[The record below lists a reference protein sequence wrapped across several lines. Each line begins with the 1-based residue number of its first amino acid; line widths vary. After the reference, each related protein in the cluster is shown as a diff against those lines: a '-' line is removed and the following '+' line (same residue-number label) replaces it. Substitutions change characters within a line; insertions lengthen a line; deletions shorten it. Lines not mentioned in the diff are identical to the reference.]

1 MPPRA
6 TKRRASARLSSN
18 EAAPP
23 PPVRKQWG
31 AVTLDV
37 DDAEKHVAE
46 IKNVAMVRAIYSE
59 ARNQKNKA
67 GFQKLDLKQAFQLVK
82 DGSRAVV
89 MSKGLASLIQLART
103 RKQQEDT
110 TADFE
115 EEVEEIKRAMDA
127 GEHFDDMKNSLIS
140 IVTKAFGAE
149 DAGVALQFKDAMLQ
163 VSDSLSSLQD
173 KLSTAK
179 KDSEEVWA
187 FLASIQD
194 SFGAIGVNVQK
205 LIEDVH
211 KANVALGRAP
221 ESPKPKQTGT
231 PTPEDSNASDSAS
244 SSDAADAFGEEEA
257 VDEDDED
264 PEQVTH
270 EFQEQVIAADI
281 DDLIEVMANRWRT
294 ARRKFRMA
302 TMLKVTGKKP
312 ELFEMVAA
320 SNAVVA
326 PMVEEGRPLTDPP
339 FRNAPPAGWTKGH
352 IRRQFGSV
360 AERQIGIFA
369 QPTSPRIARWTE
381 VKKQAVS
388 ARGARGIESVMVDRS
403 QRKGLIRGLGLRPL
417 GVQRPPFPTTQV
429 WDAQAQEDSTLLKV
443 LSRHASRF
451 EHDGIQVMA
460 NNAGKSSLEEL
471 TAYSLSHSSL
481 SHLDVPAR
489 QRWAKLPQLRSRP
502 ATALNPDD
510 LDRER

>member
-1 MPPRA
+1 
-6 TKRRASARLSSN
+6 
-18 EAAPP
+18 
-23 PPVRKQWG
+23 
-31 AVTLDV
+31 
-37 DDAEKHVAE
+37 
-46 IKNVAMVRAIYSE
+46 
-59 ARNQKNKA
+59 
-67 GFQKLDLKQAFQLVK
+67 
-82 DGSRAVV
+82 
-89 MSKGLASLIQLART
+89 
-103 RKQQEDT
+103 
-110 TADFE
+110 
-115 EEVEEIKRAMDA
+115 
-127 GEHFDDMKNSLIS
+127 
-140 IVTKAFGAE
+140 
-149 DAGVALQFKDAMLQ
+149 
-163 VSDSLSSLQD
+163 
-173 KLSTAK
+173 
-179 KDSEEVWA
+179 
-187 FLASIQD
+187 
-194 SFGAIGVNVQK
+194 
-205 LIEDVH
+205 
-211 KANVALGRAP
+211 
-221 ESPKPKQTGT
+221 
-231 PTPEDSNASDSAS
+231 
-244 SSDAADAFGEEEA
+244 
-257 VDEDDED
+257 
-264 PEQVTH
+264 
-270 EFQEQVIAADI
+270 
-281 DDLIEVMANRWRT
+281 MANRWRT